1 MIFTKK
7 GVRYMIDRWGYV
19 LRLRSNDSDWEDE
32 WLFYMGGPAAAKWI
46 GELA

>member
-1 MIFTKK
+1 MIFTKN

-19 LRLRSNDSDWEDE
+19 LRFRYGDDWEYE
-32 WLFYMGGPAAAKWI
+32 WAFYMGGPEIAKWI